1 MNIRIGCTDM
11 ARKAVPGDPASAAN
25 HAPQVIPS
33 GPKINRNAMM
43 PGHRVRHDGWTQE
56 RTQRFFDALA
66 FTGCVRDA
74 ARVAGVSNVAAYR
87 MKRKYPAFAAA
98 FDAALGRAHVGLIAL
113 AYKRALEGNETVVIR
128 KGEEYERR
136 ITPSDAMLSL
146 LIKRGDMGGGVGKSM
161 GAGNEVLTL
170 DEWRAHRRF
179 GRDGEK
185 ITVTDPIISQQDFR
199 ARIAQLRGRLAA
211 QAAAGGACPYCA
223 QTLPDRWPQHSL
235 AGLVALGV
243 VDLAELK

>member
-1 MNIRIGCTDM
+1 M
-11 ARKAVPGDPASAAN
+11 ARKALRSDPAAAVN
-25 HAPQVIPS
+25 HAPQSIPS

-66 FTGCVRDA
+66 YTGCVRDA

-87 MKRKYPAFAAA
+87 MKRKFPAFAAA
-98 FDAALGRAHVGLIAL
+98 FDDALGRAQVGLIAL

-146 LIKRGDMGGGVGKSM
+146 LIKRGDLTGGGAKGT
-161 GAGNEVLTL
+161 AARDDVLTF

-179 GRDGEK
+179 DHSGSK
-185 ITVTDPIISQQDFR
+185 ISITDPVIRQQDFR
-199 ARIAQLRGRLAA
+199 SKIAKLRSALLARAE
-211 QAAAGGACPYCA
+211 AGGTCPCCNA
-223 QTLPDRWPQHSL
+223 PLPPDWPGHSV
-235 AGLVALGV
+235 AELVALGV
-243 VDLAELK
+243 VDMQD